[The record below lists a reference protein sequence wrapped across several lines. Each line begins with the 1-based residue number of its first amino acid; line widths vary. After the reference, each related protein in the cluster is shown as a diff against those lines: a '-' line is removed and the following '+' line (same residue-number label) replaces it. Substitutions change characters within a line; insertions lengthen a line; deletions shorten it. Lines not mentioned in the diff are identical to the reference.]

1 MSEKMNDLLD
11 LINKDI
17 IYLANEVEDAIF
29 RSIKSLINQ
38 DVELAKK
45 VTKNDRKINKHEV
58 EIETAILKLLA
69 LQQPVAVDLRFLIVA
84 LKMNND
90 LERMADHSKSIAKI
104 AIKLADAPLLKAGS
118 HIPILGKITRLMHHD
133 AVQAFIHKDSD
144 LAREVLERDPEVDE
158 LHDKI
163 VEEIFEE
170 IKTSTDKVRQGYD
183 IMFAAK
189 HLERVADLATN
200 LCEDVVFM
208 KDAEIIRYT

>member
-1 MSEKMNDLLD
+1 MSEKMTELLD

-38 DVELAKK
+38 DAELAAK
-45 VTKNDRKINKHEV
+45 VKKNDRKINKHEV
-58 EIETAILKLLA
+58 EIETSILKLLA

-90 LERMADHSKSIAKI
+90 LERMADHAKSIAKI
-104 AIKLADAPLLKAGS
+104 ALNLSSTPLLKAS
-118 HIPILGKITRLMHHD
+118 KHIPELGKITRLMHHD
-133 AVQAFIHKDSD
+133 AVQSFIHKDSD
-144 LAREVLERDPEVDE
+144 LAREVLSRDNEVDK
-158 LHDKI
+158 LYDKI
-163 VEEIFEE
+163 TEEVYEE
-170 IKTSTDKVRQGYD
+170 LKSAPDKVKQGYD
-183 IMFAAK
+183 IMFASK

-208 KDAEIIRYT
+208 NDAEIIRYT

>member
-1 MSEKMNDLLD
+1 MSEKMTELLD

-38 DVELAKK
+38 DTELAAK
-45 VTKNDRKINKHEV
+45 VKKNDRKINKHEV
-58 EIETAILKLLA
+58 EIETSILKLLA

-90 LERMADHSKSIAKI
+90 LERMADHAKSIAKI
-104 AIKLADAPLLKAGS
+104 ASNLSDAPLLKAS
-118 HIPILGKITRLMHHD
+118 EHIPELGKITRLMHHD

-144 LAREVLERDPEVDE
+144 LAREVLNRDNEVDD
-158 LHDKI
+158 LYDKI
-163 VEEIFEE
+163 VEEVFEE
-170 IKTSTDKVRQGYD
+170 IKKSPDKVRQGYD

-208 KDAEIIRYT
+208 NDAEIIRYT